1 MKISTLY
8 KSSLILLVVLFSS
21 CDKHLDVKPKGIVI
35 PSTLEDYQALLSNT
49 QELSRTSNNSIYMSD
64 ELELTDGYRA
74 GAINFAGNAAIKAYD
89 FQDELYDVTESDE
102 DWRIA
107 YRTIYIC
114 NTILSGLE
122 NNTENN
128 PTKRDQVKGEA
139 LVHRA
144 YTNLSLVNEY
154 AKHYSATANT
164 DLGIP
169 MPLKVDIN
177 ALLPRVSIKT
187 VYQQIEKDLL
197 EAAAILP
204 EKSNFNYHPN
214 KAAAYGTLA
223 RMYLYMGNWNKAYEY
238 ADKAFK
244 INNFIYD
251 YNTFAYS
258 VPDNKTTGQLL
269 GYPNITLDKKHIVL
283 QKFSN
288 KAGGFN
294 YFFTFSN
301 EQKALYG
308 TGDLRLELA
317 SSPRNYSGTIF
328 PNAGL
333 GIIDIKGPYD
343 YNNSG
348 ITTQE
353 LLLIRAEANA
363 RLGNTAP
370 ALADLEL
377 LREKRIKTD
386 NYTKLTASSPEEA
399 VNLVLKERRL
409 ELAFSSARLIDIKR
423 GNLEGR
429 NISIVHGPKTLAA
442 NDPKFVLPIPSKVMS
457 LNPNIIQNPR

>member
-8 KSSLILLVVLFSS
+8 KSSLILLIVLFAS

-35 PSTLEDYQALLSNT
+35 PSTLEDYQALMNNS
-49 QELSRTSNNSIYMSD
+49 QEVSRTSNNSIYMSD
-64 ELELTDGYRA
+64 EIELLDNYRA
-74 GAINFAGNAAIKAYD
+74 GAIGFAGNSSIKAYD

-128 PTKRDQVKGEA
+128 PAKRDQVKGEA

-154 AKHYSATANT
+154 AKHYSAAADT
-164 DLGIP
+164 DPGIP

-177 ALLPRVSIKT
+177 ALLPRVTVKT

-204 EKSNFNYHPN
+204 EKSNFIYHPN
-214 KAAAYGTLA
+214 KVAAYGTLA
-223 RMYLYMGNWNKAYEY
+223 RMYLYMGNWNKAFEY

-244 INNFIYD
+244 LNSFIYD
-251 YNTFAYS
+251 YNTFSFS

-269 GYPNITLDKKHIVL
+269 GYPNVTLDKKHIVL
-283 QKFSN
+283 LKFNN

-301 EQKALYG
+301 AQKASYG

-317 SSPRNYSGTIF
+317 STPRNYSGTIY
-328 PNAGL
+328 PNGGL
-333 GIIDIKGPYD
+333 GIMDTRGPYD
-343 YNNSG
+343 YNNAG

-353 LLLIRAEANA
+353 MLLIRAEANA
-363 RLGNTAP
+363 RLGNTVP
-370 ALADLEL
+370 ALADLEI
-377 LREKRIKTD
+377 LREKRIKTA
-386 NYTKLTASSPEEA
+386 NYAKLSASSPEEV

-409 ELAFSSARLIDIKR
+409 ELAFTSARLIDIKR

-429 NISIVHGPKTLAA
+429 NISIVHGPKTLPA
-442 NDPKFVLPIPSKVMS
+442 NDPKFVLPIPSKVIS
-457 LNPNIIQNPR
+457 LNPNIVQNPR

>member
-8 KSSLILLVVLFSS
+8 KSSLVLLVVLFSS

-35 PSTLEDYQALLSNT
+35 PGTLEDYQALLSNT
-49 QELSRTSNNSIYMSD
+49 QEVSRTSNNSIYMSD
-64 ELELTDGYRA
+64 ELALLDSYRA
-74 GAINFAGNAAIKAYD
+74 GAIGYAGNSAIKAYD
-89 FQDELYDVTESDE
+89 FQDELYDASESDE

-107 YRTIYIC
+107 YRTLYIC

-128 PTKRDQVKGEA
+128 PALRDQVKGEA

-144 YTNLSLVNEY
+144 FTNLTLVNEY
-154 AKHYSATANT
+154 AKHYSATADT
-164 DLGIP
+164 DPGIP

-177 ALLPRVSIKT
+177 ALLPRVTVKT

-197 EAAAILP
+197 QAASILP
-204 EKSNFNYHPN
+204 EKSNYNYHPN

-223 RMYLYMGNWNKAYEY
+223 RMYLYMGNWNRAYEY

-244 INNFIYD
+244 INSFIYD

-269 GYPNITLDKKHIVL
+269 GYPNVNLDKKHIVL
-283 QKFSN
+283 MKFSN

-308 TGDLRLELA
+308 PEDLRLELA
-317 SSPRNYSGTIF
+317 STPRNYSGTKY
-328 PNAGL
+328 PDGSL
-333 GIIDIKGPYD
+333 GIMDLKGPYD

-353 LLLIRAEANA
+353 MLLIRAEANA
-363 RLGNTAP
+363 RLGNTAS
-370 ALADLEL
+370 ALADLEI
-377 LREKRIKTD
+377 LREKRIKTV
-386 NYTKLTASSPEEA
+386 NYSKLSAASPEE
-399 VNLVLKERRL
+399 VIDLVLKERRL

-429 NISIVHGPKTLAA
+429 NISIVHGKNTLPA
-442 NDPKFVLPIPSKVMS
+442 NDPRFVLPIPSKVIS
-457 LNPNIIQNPR
+457 LNPNIVQNPR